1 MTIRYLIVD
10 SHKNMSQKRR
20 EALISFFGEVKGA
33 YGEDARIQ
41 VDFCDW
47 YESDYAVKWFEVLA
61 LSGGE
66 IAGYL
71 RCFRNPDDVR
81 QWYIG
86 DVHVRSSYRRHGVAT
101 KMYQKVFKELEHYEA
116 AENVISAVRKDN
128 ARSIGLHTKMGF
140 VDTKEP
146 CVFADFYVDEDETK
160 YQKLLYRLLPIPE
173 KVEADKLMEM
183 FLPLW
188 FKHKKI
194 SADAEEKEKAK
205 AQKELRKIIK
215 SGKSGEYDIY
225 TIWCGNRLAGF
236 KYLSTVIG
244 EADIPVD
251 I

>member
-1 MTIRYLIVD
+1 MSIRYLVVD

-20 EALISFFGEVKGA
+20 EALIDFFCEVKGA
-33 YGEDARIQ
+33 NTEAAENQ
-41 VDFCDW
+41 VKFCDW
-47 YESDYAVKWFEVLA
+47 YESDYAVKWFEVLVVD
-61 LSGGE
+61 GGE

-86 DVHVRSSYRRHGVAT
+86 DVHVRSRYQRRGIAST
-101 KMYQKVFKELEHYEA
+101 MYQKVFKELEHYEA
-116 AENVISAVRKDN
+116 AENVVSAVRKDN
-128 ARSIGLHTKMGF
+128 VKSIGLHTKMGF
-140 VDTKEP
+140 ADKKEP

-160 YQKLLYRLLPIPE
+160 YQKLLYRRFPIPD
-173 KVEADKLMEM
+173 KVEIDKLMEM
-183 FLPLW
+183 FSPLW

-205 AQKELRKIIK
+205 AQKELRKVIK
-215 SGKSGEYDIY
+215 SGITGEYDIY

-244 EADIPVD
+244 EADIPED